1 MSQMTLLNV
10 KVPKKA
16 HCEVESLELL
26 SSTTKSAVVRAAL
39 IIGLQELAG
48 INEFQG
54 PDKLTRKIVD
64 SERALKRLND
74 GC

>member
-10 KVPKKA
+10 KVPQKA

-39 IIGLQELAG
+39 MIGLQELESLNQNLG
-48 INEFQG
+48 V
-54 PDKLTRKIVD
+54 DKLTRVIVS
-64 SERALKRLND
+64 SERKIKEDN
-74 GC
+74 

>member
-10 KVPKKA
+10 KVPQKA

-39 IIGLQELAG
+39 MIGLQELESLNQNLG
-48 INEFQG
+48 V
-54 PDKLTRKIVD
+54 DKLTRVIVS
-64 SERALKRLND
+64 SERKIKEGN
-74 GC
+74 

>member
-39 IIGLQELAG
+39 MIGLQELESLNQNLG
-48 INEFQG
+48 V
-54 PDKLTRKIVD
+54 DKLTRVIVS
-64 SERALKRLND
+64 SERKIKEDN
-74 GC
+74 